1 MKNITDGNY
10 MYLTL
15 GVIII
20 IKNVVYY
27 EIIEEKKKHGGG
39 EVEVPG
45 LQVAILNLSLN
56 RHSYRL
62 IYSLELFRVKN
73 KLMYMFENIGV
84 DLK

>member
-1 MKNITDGNY
+1 MKNITGGNY

-27 EIIEEKKKHGGG
+27 EIIEKNGGS
-39 EVEVPG
+39 EVEVLG
-45 LQVAILNLSLN
+45 LQVARLNPCWN
-56 RHSYRL
+56 RHRYRM
-62 IYSLELFRVKN
+62 IDSLETFRVKN
-73 KLMYMFENIGV
+73 KLVHMFENIGV

>member
-1 MKNITDGNY
+1 

-27 EIIEEKKKHGGG
+27 EIIEEQKKNGGG
-39 EVEVPG
+39 EVEVLG
-45 LQVAILNLSLN
+45 LQVARLNPCLN
-56 RHSYRL
+56 RNRYTM
-62 IYSLELFRVKN
+62 IYSLEPFRVKN
-73 KLMYMFENIGV
+73 KLVYMFENIGV